1 LRRSVRGWYP
11 TRPRDRA
18 CDRCPRNS
26 RASDA
31 RCCADAIPARH
42 EITLVDRDGND
53 VKVDGSSEDT
63 QRRLAAGELSH
74 KAPDAD
80 AQAEQIR
87 KQTEESQQAR

>member
-1 LRRSVRGWYP
+1 
-11 TRPRDRA
+11 
-18 CDRCPRNS
+18 
-26 RASDA
+26 
-31 RCCADAIPARH
+31 
-42 EITLVDRDGND
+42 